1 MKPRPIQIDQIIIE
15 IRHRIDL
22 IKACCKVFG
31 LIGKIYSITICA
43 VTS

>member
-22 IKACCKVFG
+22 IKACYKIVG
-31 LIGKIYSITICA
+31 LIGKIYSTAICA